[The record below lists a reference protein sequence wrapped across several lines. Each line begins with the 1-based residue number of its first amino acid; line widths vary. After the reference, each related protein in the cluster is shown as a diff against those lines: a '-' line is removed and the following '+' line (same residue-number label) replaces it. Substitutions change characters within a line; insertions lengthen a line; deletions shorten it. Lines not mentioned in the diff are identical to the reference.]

1 MKRILEV
8 SPGFYIMAAAA
19 VLILPLRILVAAAF
33 AAWFHEGAHLAVLHF
48 FKIPVDSIRLGAGGA
63 RIMTGP
69 MLPVQELLCAAAGPL
84 ASLSLLL
91 FLRCFPVLALFG
103 LIQGLFN
110 LLPVFPLDGGRILR
124 AFWNVCFSDSGC
136 R

>member
-19 VLILPLRILVAAAF
+19 VLILPLRILAAAVF
-33 AAWFHEGAHLAVLHF
+33 AAWLHEGAHLTVLHF
-48 FKIPVDSIRLGAGGA
+48 FKIPVDSIQLGAGGA

-69 MLPVQELLCAAAGPL
+69 MQPVQELLCAAAGPL
-84 ASLSLLL
+84 ASLSLLM

-124 AFWNVCFSDSGC
+124 AIWNVCISSSGG

>member
-1 MKRILEV
+1 
-8 SPGFYIMAAAA
+8 
-19 VLILPLRILVAAAF
+19 
-33 AAWFHEGAHLAVLHF
+33 
-48 FKIPVDSIRLGAGGA
+48 
-63 RIMTGP
+63 MTGP

-84 ASLSLLL
+84 ASLSLLM

-110 LLPVFPLDGGRILR
+110 LLPVFPLDGGRVLR

-136 R
+136 RWRKDPAGFLERVFRIPEADNRSSQK